1 MSAIIEQAMQ
11 RAQAGTAG
19 PAEPAAPQTI
29 EPVAQSAPLSVRL
42 LREDGADRARWD
54 AFVQA
59 CPEATF
65 FHRAGWQRVIE
76 EAFGHRTWF
85 LLAERDGQIEG
96 VLPLAQIKSRLFGH
110 SLIALPFC
118 VYGGVAAG
126 TGEARTALDT
136 EALQLARSLN
146 VGHLEYRNY
155 APAHPNDPAW
165 LGKDLYVTFRKEI
178 SGDDEANMNAI
189 PRKQRAMV
197 RKGIKLGLTG
207 EVDEHVDRFFTAYAS
222 SVHRLGTPVFSKKYF
237 RLLKEEFCDDCEVRV
252 IVQGEGT
259 EKRLIAAVL
268 SFFFRDEVLPYYGG
282 GMPVARDVAGNDFMY
297 WNLMQASAAKGYR
310 LFDFGRSKRGTGAY
324 DFKKN
329 WGFVAQPLPYEYRL
343 IVSQDLPDVNPLN
356 PKYRL
361 FIKLWQKLPLP
372 LANALGPYIVKDL
385 G

>member
-11 RAQAGTAG
+11 RAQAHAG
-19 PAEPAAPQTI
+19 GAA
-29 EPVAQSAPLSVRL
+29 EPVAQAGPLSVRL
-42 LREDGADRARWD
+42 LGADSAERARWD
-54 AFVQA
+54 AFVQD

-85 LLAERDGQIEG
+85 FLAERDGRIEG
-96 VLPLAQIKSRLFGH
+96 VLPLAQIRSRLFGH
-110 SLIALPFC
+110 SLVALPFC
-118 VYGGVAAG
+118 VYGGVAAR
-126 TGEARTALDT
+126 TDAARAALDA
-136 EALQLARSLN
+136 EALALATSLN
-146 VGHLEYRNY
+146 VGHLEYRNFTQ
-155 APAHPNDPAW
+155 APADNPGW

-197 RKGIKLGLTG
+197 RKGIKLGLAG
-207 EVDEHVDRFFTAYAS
+207 EIDQHVDRFFEAYAN
-222 SVHRLGTPVFSKKYF
+222 SVHRLGTPVFSRKYF
-237 RLLKEEFCDDCEVRV
+237 RLLKEEFGDDCEVRV
-252 IVQGEGT
+252 IVQGEGA
-259 EKRLIAAVL
+259 EKKLVAGVL

-297 WNLMQASAAKGYR
+297 WNLMQASAAKGCR
-310 LFDFGRSKRGTGAY
+310 IFDFGRSKRGTGAF

-329 WGFVAQPLPYEYRL
+329 WGFVAQPLPYAYRL
-343 IVSQDLPDVNPLN
+343 VASQDLPDVNPLN
-356 PKYRL
+356 PKYQL

-372 LANALGPYIVKDL
+372 LANALGPHIVKDL